1 MVAEMVAM
9 GRPDDVISLFL
20 LWKMWRQDFISLYN
34 YCCGNKTIKPVR
46 KNLLNFN
53 IYFHASFSYFSGYLK
68 ACLFFSF
75 PFVKGQERHT
85 RGTKLKLQ
93 TQLPIPSMSLGFSLS
108 DSGIPSQPIKE
119 WLNWRKA
126 ERCKTQ
132 SHAGLYGWVRHAGKC
147 TAADRSD

>member
-1 MVAEMVAM
+1 MSYLFSSCEKCEDRTSFVFITTVVE
-9 GRPDDVISLFL
+9 IKQLSL
-20 LWKMWRQDFISLYN
+20 SE
-34 YCCGNKTIKPVR
+34 
-46 KNLLNFN
+46 KNLMNFN

-119 WLNWRKA
+119 WLN
-126 ERCKTQ
+126 
-132 SHAGLYGWVRHAGKC
+132 
-147 TAADRSD
+147 